1 MGINTRYYGSGNTG
15 SGVPTLANI
24 SGDLTSLLTA
34 CLYGSGFGS
43 VTLTSVTNVGTTA
56 TATVSGG
63 HGFLNKQVVTVAG
76 AAETEYNGTFRITYI
91 SSTQFSYVMSGT
103 PSGSGTG
110 TITAKLPA
118 VGGWQALYSGTSKLA
133 LNSTSLDASGRV
145 FRVDDTG
152 TTYARIVGYESMTD
166 VDTGSNPFPTGAQ
179 ISGGGYLHKSSSA
192 TTREWWLV
200 ADPKCVWF
208 STLAD
213 GTYWHLYGFGDFKSL
228 YSGDT
233 YNSFVMPASGS
244 SMANSAYAAYM
255 NQNSSAVFYAARNGA
270 LSVGAVKTPMLGIG
284 LASGYGGSGASPNFA
299 YPSPTGV
306 EVILSGGPAI
316 LAEYQ
321 SEIRGLTHGL
331 RQVLNNFR
339 TTVVAG
345 EVRVGLSG
353 FDDGVIFMRETNPLA
368 ACLAFDLGDW
378 D

>member
-1 MGINTRYYGSGNTG
+1 MGTATRYYGSGNTG
-15 SGVPTLANI
+15 SGVPTLANN
-24 SGDLTSLLTA
+24 SSDLTNLLAA
-34 CLYGSGFGS
+34 CLYGAGFGS
-43 VTLTSVTNVGTTA
+43 VTLTSVTNSGTTA

-63 HGFLNKQVVTVAG
+63 HGFLNKQVVTVTG

-118 VGGWQALYSGTSKLA
+118 VGGWQALYSGTGKLS
-133 LNSTSLDASGRV
+133 LNSTDLTASGRV
-145 FRVDDTG
+145 FRIDDTG

-166 VDTGSNPFPTGAQ
+166 VDTGSNAFPTGAQ

-200 ADPKCVWF
+200 ADPKCVWL
-208 STLAD
+208 SVKAD
-213 GTYWHLYGFGDFKSL
+213 GTYWHLYGFGDFQSL

-233 YNSFVMPASGS
+233 YNSFVMCANGA

-255 NQNSSAVFYAARNGA
+255 NQSTSAVFYAARNGA
-270 LSVGAVKTPMLGIG
+270 LSAGAVKTPMLGIG
-284 LASGYGGSGASPNFA
+284 LASGYAGAGVSPNFA

-306 EVILSGGPAI
+306 NVIMNQGKVI

-321 SEIRGLTHGL
+321 SEIRGLAHGI
-331 RQVLNNFR
+331 RQVLNNFQGS
-339 TTVVAG
+339 VVPG
-345 EVRVGLSG
+345 EVRVGLTG
-353 FDDGVIFMRETNPLA
+353 FDDGVIFMKETNPLT
-368 ACLAFDLGDW
+368 ACFGFDLGDW
-378 D
+378 